1 MIDITLNGR
10 FLQIPNLLNIEKL
23 AEMNGYKN
31 PKVVIVDNE
40 KLKLSQYKEY
50 KIKGGDN
57 IIIKRVLGG
66 G

>member
-1 MIDITLNGR
+1 
-10 FLQIPNLLNIEKL
+10 
-23 AEMNGYKN
+23 MNGYKN

>member
-1 MIDITLNGR
+1 MLNGKI
-10 FLQIPNLLNIEKL
+10 LQVSKLLTIDEL
-23 AEMNGYKN
+23 ASMNGYKN
-31 PKVVIVDNE
+31 PKIVIVDDK

-50 KIKGGDN
+50 KLKDGDN